1 MSKILSLLLASAALT
16 AVVGVPAWS
25 AMHLP
30 QQGEAVKTMT
40 AVFGS
45 TDTTD
50 ATDLLVLVD
59 DDDDDDEDEDGNTTR
74 GASNDDDD
82 DAEDCDDDDGSCGG
96 SAAIQAA
103 PAGKVAPPQNGL
115 FDTGTPQVQ
124 VK

>member
-16 AVVGVPAWS
+16 AGVGVPAWS

-30 QQGEAVKTMT
+30 QQGEAVTPMT

-45 TDTTD
+45 ADTTE
-50 ATDLLVLVD
+50 LLVLV
-59 DDDDDDEDEDGNTTR
+59 DDDDDEDEDGNVKR
-74 GASNDDDD
+74 GTSNDDDDDD

-103 PAGKVAPPQNGL
+103 PAGTVAPPQNGL

>member
-16 AVVGVPAWS
+16 AGLGVPAWS

-30 QQGEAVKTMT
+30 QQGEAVTPMT

-45 TDTTD
+45 ADTTE
-50 ATDLLVLVD
+50 LLVLVD
-59 DDDDDDEDEDGNTTR
+59 DDDDEDEDEDGNTKR
-74 GASNDDDD
+74 GTSNDDDDDD
-82 DAEDCDDDDGSCGG
+82 DAEDCDDDDGSCG
-96 SAAIQAA
+96 AAAATQAA
-103 PAGKVAPPQNGL
+103 PAGTVAPPQNGL

>member
-30 QQGEAVKTMT
+30 QQGAAVTPMT
-40 AVFGS
+40 AVLGS
-45 TDTTD
+45 TDT
-50 ATDLLVLVD
+50 AELLVLVD
-59 DDDDDDEDEDGNTTR
+59 DDDDEDEDADGNVTR
-74 GASNDDDD
+74 GTSNDDDD
-82 DAEDCDDDDGSCGG
+82 DAEDCDDDDGSCGAT
-96 SAAIQAA
+96 AATQAA
-103 PAGKVAPPQNGL
+103 PAGTVAPPQNGL

>member
-30 QQGEAVKTMT
+30 QQGAAVTPMT
-40 AVFGS
+40 AVLGS
-45 TDTTD
+45 IDT
-50 ATDLLVLVD
+50 AELLVLVD
-59 DDDDDDEDEDGNTTR
+59 DDDDEDEDADGNVKR
-74 GASNDDDD
+74 GTSNDDDD
-82 DAEDCDDDDGSCGG
+82 AEECDDDDRSCG
-96 SAAIQAA
+96 AAAATQAA
-103 PAGKVAPPQNGL
+103 PAGTVAPPQNGL

>member
-16 AVVGVPAWS
+16 AGLGVPAWS

-45 TDTTD
+45 ADTTE
-50 ATDLLVLVD
+50 LLVLVD
-59 DDDDDDEDEDGNTTR
+59 DDDDEDEDEDGNTKR
-74 GASNDDDD
+74 GASSDDDD
-82 DAEDCDDDDGSCGG
+82 DAEDCDDDDGSCG
-96 SAAIQAA
+96 AAAATQAA
-103 PAGKVAPPQNGL
+103 PAGTVAPPQNGL